1 MPIRTKRA
9 KTGMKRVF
17 KKEAKA
23 TDGTLNRLGQKA
35 FQSPSPPIRPGLR
48 ALRSPVNRKAAR
60 KPQAGLRF
68 NKSGRKTK
76 VVA

>member
-9 KTGMKRVF
+9 KSGMKRVF

-23 TDGTLNRLGQKA
+23 TDGPLNKLAQEA
-35 FQSPSPPIRPGLR
+35 FQNAPSLRAGLR
-48 ALRSPVNRKAAR
+48 SLQNPTQRKAAPKATR
-60 KPQAGLRF
+60 GLRF

-76 VVA
+76 VVV